1 VTWHLGE
8 TPSQTVG
15 PYFSMRLAE
24 KGQNV
29 LDTPAEG
36 GERIVVTGQVF
47 DGDGRPVE
55 DALLEFWQAN
65 PVGRYHHFDDN
76 WPDDNRPDHQGE
88 PSFDS
93 SFTGFARAMTDFESG
108 VWRLETV
115 KPGRLPDS
123 EGALQAPHISV
134 IVQARGTL
142 NPVFTR
148 IYLSDEEE
156 ANRDDPI
163 LRQAPRER
171 RHTLIANF
179 VKGSS
184 PKLYEFDI
192 KFQGEDETVF
202 FDF

>member
-1 VTWHLGE
+1 MSPKLGQ

-15 PYFSMRLAE
+15 PFFSMRLGGT
-24 KGQNV
+24 GQNV
-29 LDTPAEG
+29 IATPAEG
-36 GERIVVTGQVF
+36 GERIMVTGRVL
-47 DGDGRPVE
+47 DGARVPIE

-65 PVGRYHHFDDN
+65 PVGRYHH
-76 WPDDNRPDHQGE
+76 PDDNRPDDKGE
-88 PSFDS
+88 PSFDP

-156 ANRDDPI
+156 ANRDDLI

-171 RHTLIANF
+171 RHTLIANL
-179 VKGSS
+179 VPGSS

>member
-1 VTWHLGE
+1 
-8 TPSQTVG
+8 
-15 PYFSMRLAE
+15 MRLGGT
-24 KGQNV
+24 GQNV
-29 LDTPAEG
+29 IAAPAEG
-36 GERIVVTGQVF
+36 GERIMVTGRVL
-47 DGDGRPVE
+47 DGARVPVE
-55 DALLEFWQAN
+55 DALLEFWQAH
-65 PVGRYHHFDDN
+65 PIGRYHH
-76 WPDDNRPDHQGE
+76 PDDIRPDDIRPDDIRPDDIRPDDKGE
-88 PSFDS
+88 PLFDP

-115 KPGRLPDS
+115 KPGRLPDP

-156 ANRDDPI
+156 ANRDDLI

-171 RHTLIANF
+171 RHTLIANL
-179 VKGSS
+179 VPGSS